1 MKRTLFVLGVS
12 VLFVMTLS
20 ACGQKTAVPQKAEA
34 SKAEAQRAEAPTP
47 AVEAPKV
54 EVKEIILA
62 DFNSGAKP
70 NNFGLILD
78 LVAPP
83 RGVVVTYL
91 PTGYRTVFIGGT
103 AYYEY
108 DNVYYQPSSGG
119 YVVVQPPVAAN
130 DYVSPNV
137 VYAPVPYVATPTQP
151 SEGEPVTV
159 NVRTSRRGTIAI
171 TLMRYSNGFVGPQG
185 EFYPSFP
192 TTNELRARYDR

>member
-1 MKRTLFVLGVS
+1 MRKPKSTL
-12 VLFVMTLS
+12 VLFAVIMSMLLS
-20 ACGQKTAVPQKAEA
+20 VAAVNAF
-34 SKAEAQRAEAPTP
+34 
-47 AVEAPKV
+47 
-54 EVKEIILA
+54 A
-62 DFNSGAKP
+62 DERGWHQGGGRHERVQYRGERYEYHEGRFYRPSL
-70 NNFGLILD
+70 FGLILD

-192 TTNELRARYDR
+192 STAELRARYDR